1 MIQSHPVLSAAG
13 LSDRGL
19 VRTNNEDQWGMDA
32 ESGLFIVADGL
43 GGHNSGEIAS
53 SIAVRTF
60 MDLAS
65 QRRST
70 AAQAPGLSE
79 RRKLLEAWIKA
90 ANRAVYD
97 RALASAKDAGMGT
110 TVVAAWAGA
119 EDLAYAHAG
128 DSRLYLCR
136 EGRLERLTWD
146 HSWAEDQVR
155 RGLLSPEQAR
165 RPDVSSALTR
175 AVGLQADVSVDV
187 AGRALEPGDV
197 LLLATDGLTN
207 MVPDAEIERIL
218 GVYRLAAGEAARSL
232 VERAKAAGGAD
243 NITVVV
249 ARMAG
254 GRQP

>member
-110 TVVAAWAGA
+110 TVVAAWAGGK
-119 EDLAYAHAG
+119 DG
-128 DSRLYLCR
+128 
-136 EGRLERLTWD
+136 
-146 HSWAEDQVR
+146 
-155 RGLLSPEQAR
+155 
-165 RPDVSSALTR
+165 SA
-175 AVGLQADVSVDV
+175 
-187 AGRALEPGDV
+187 
-197 LLLATDGLTN
+197 
-207 MVPDAEIERIL
+207 
-218 GVYRLAAGEAARSL
+218 
-232 VERAKAAGGAD
+232 
-243 NITVVV
+243 
-249 ARMAG
+249 
-254 GRQP
+254 